1 MIKRGGGQIGQV
13 GLMGWGGEKL
23 EYRIS
28 NIEHRIL
35 NGEAEIGGV
44 LRGGWFNRFLDKLGM
59 TRTGDGNLARGVGF
73 STLDGG

>member
-1 MIKRGGGQIGQV
+1 MGGR
-13 GLMGWGGEKL
+13 ET
-23 EYRIS
+23 RIP

-59 TRTGDGNLARGVGF
+59 TRTGDGNLA
-73 STLDGG
+73 LDGG

>member
-1 MIKRGGGQIGQV
+1 M
-13 GLMGWGGEKL
+13 
-23 EYRIS
+23 S

-59 TRTGDGNLARGVGF
+59 TRGLRRRIQTRKVKKTFDGKENLLTVIVFLGSSGVR
-73 STLDGG
+73 